1 MTLTTLILLIA
12 ATWRVSSLLANES
25 GPFGVFEKFR
35 AWCEYMCENNRF
47 CSAFRL
53 YEGVTCEWCNSVWVG
68 LLVTALS
75 APFLH
80 LSVPELLGLPLALS
94 TGAILV
100 KYLIHNLELSQS
112 RLEVAKASED
122 RRPKRRYIS

>member
-1 MTLTTLILLIA
+1 MTLTTLVILIA
-12 ATWRVSSLLANES
+12 TTWRVSSLIANES

-35 AWCEYMCENNRF
+35 AWCEYMCDNNRF
-47 CSAFRL
+47 CAAFRL

-68 LLVTALS
+68 TLLTALC

-94 TGAILV
+94 TGAIV
-100 KYLIHNLELSQS
+100 IKYLVHNLEQSQN
-112 RLEVAKASED
+112 RLQLEKASQD